1 MAAAYQ
7 QPDDEEVLE
16 GFSVRQKD
24 ILENSPENQQK
35 VNSNAVNIYGMRPQD
50 AQALQR

>member
-35 VNSNAVNIYGMRPQD
+35 VNSNAVNIYVMRPQD